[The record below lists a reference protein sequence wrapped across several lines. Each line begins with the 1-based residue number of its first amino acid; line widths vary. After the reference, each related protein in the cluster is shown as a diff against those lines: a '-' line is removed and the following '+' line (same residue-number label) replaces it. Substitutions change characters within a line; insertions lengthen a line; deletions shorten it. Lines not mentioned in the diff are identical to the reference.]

1 VEHHCLE
8 IGGETFSRKDAEA
21 QGKVIS
27 FPVVVWGFKAH
38 RWVEL
43 SAKPLVC
50 HGIMKIIPSP
60 KSLIA
65 CTALLALG
73 LFSGCTTVQLSDDG
87 SVVGEYKVG
96 YLIAKPAQS
105 LERVHEAVT
114 KAFKDLGYLQVGEK
128 ETPGEVELS
137 ARDSHDTSITVELK
151 DFTTYTSV
159 KIHCG
164 LAGGLAQ
171 EQQVYHAIAEHF

>member
-1 VEHHCLE
+1 M
-8 IGGETFSRKDAEA
+8 
-21 QGKVIS
+21 
-27 FPVVVWGFKAH
+27 
-38 RWVEL
+38 
-43 SAKPLVC
+43 VC
-50 HGIMKIIPSP
+50 QDIMKTIHSFIPSP

-65 CTALLALG
+65 CAALLALG

-87 SVVGEYKVG
+87 SVMGEYKLG
-96 YLIAKPAQS
+96 FLYAKPGQS
-105 LERVHEAVT
+105 LETVHKAVT

-137 ARDSHDTSITVELK
+137 ARDSHDTSIKVDLK

-164 LAGGLAQ
+164 VSGGLAQ